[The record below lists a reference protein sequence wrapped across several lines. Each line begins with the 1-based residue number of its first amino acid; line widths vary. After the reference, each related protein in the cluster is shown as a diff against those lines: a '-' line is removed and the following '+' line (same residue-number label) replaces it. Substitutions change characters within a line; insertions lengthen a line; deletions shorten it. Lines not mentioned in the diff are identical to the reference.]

1 MAKQST
7 ADLSMQQLSI
17 PDSDVED
24 ILVSLILDGKV
35 QGKIDQVTQKLELDR
50 QSVSFLEIDLR

>member
-1 MAKQST
+1 MTKQST
-7 ADLSMQQLSI
+7 ADLSIQQLSI

-50 QSVSFLEIDLR
+50 QSVSSS